1 MIVCERHHLK
11 QRASERGYTWEE
23 VLPCIVNDDGETI
36 TVDENHPSYPRARPG
51 LGDMVAAG
59 LSSVGITKDRVSAL
73 VGRDCG
79 CRERQEWLNAMG
91 RKVGIGVDATAIVN
105 SERETRAERPPL
117 SAGG

>member
-1 MIVCERHHLK
+1 MITCNRRYFLALAEG
-11 QRASERGYTWEE
+11 RGYSPSD
-23 VLPCIVNDDGETI
+23 VQGCIINTDGDTI

-79 CRERQEWLNAMG
+79 CAERQDWLNRLG
-91 RKVGIGVDATAIVN
+91 HKLGIGGPLVD
-105 SERETRAERPPL
+105 PPPTTD
-117 SAGG
+117 